1 MKINKIRFFGKNIA
15 LIFLLCS
22 FLFLG
27 VFVNA
32 TFDSGSLG
40 TFGST
45 SHEAGNSDS
54 QSLTL
59 TNNYVNHS
67 LSDFSYD
74 FSISS
79 DFSNSLVDENDF
91 VISFPNN
98 ITNGN
103 SNNSVGITFTL
114 PINLDAIDNN
124 FSSVVSN
131 LGTLNITANATNITE
146 INTSLEQENFITYDT
161 LTVNAE
167 VSNELKI
174 NEVQIE
180 IGGNNADNLS
190 SNEDKDVIEGED
202 IDIVVFYENT
212 FGNNSFQFDRDD
224 VEISIYVDNSKIVA
238 DNGDSD
244 VDGGEES
251 SVSFSFDLDDEDVN
265 ETYDITVELFG
276 NVSYSGTTGGLHGD
290 DFKFKL
296 NLKEEV
302 PDPPATTD
310 SDNDGVIDSLD
321 LCPTTLSICDVDE
334 AGCALDSDGDS
345 ICDGYDKY
353 PDDPLNGEEDDTQD
367 NSSSTVTTATDT
379 ADESPEDDSQGEK
392 KEENKKSF
400 NDTWSFVFGLIVGI
414 VGIAVF
420 FILTKV

>member
-190 SNEDKDVIEGED
+190 SNEDKDVIEG
-202 IDIVVFYENT
+202 
-212 FGNNSFQFDRDD
+212 
-224 VEISIYVDNSKIVA
+224 
-238 DNGDSD
+238 
-244 VDGGEES
+244 
-251 SVSFSFDLDDEDVN
+251 
-265 ETYDITVELFG
+265 
-276 NVSYSGTTGGLHGD
+276 
-290 DFKFKL
+290 
-296 NLKEEV
+296 
-302 PDPPATTD
+302 
-310 SDNDGVIDSLD
+310 
-321 LCPTTLSICDVDE
+321 
-334 AGCALDSDGDS
+334 
-345 ICDGYDKY
+345 
-353 PDDPLNGEEDDTQD
+353 
-367 NSSSTVTTATDT
+367 
-379 ADESPEDDSQGEK
+379 
-392 KEENKKSF
+392 
-400 NDTWSFVFGLIVGI
+400 
-414 VGIAVF
+414 
-420 FILTKV
+420 